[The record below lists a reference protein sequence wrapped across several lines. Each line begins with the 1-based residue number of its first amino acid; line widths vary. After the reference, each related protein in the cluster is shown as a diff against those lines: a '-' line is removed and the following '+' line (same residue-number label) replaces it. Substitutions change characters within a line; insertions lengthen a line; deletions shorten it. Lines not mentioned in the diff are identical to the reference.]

1 MEQSEVVLRAIG
13 ILTQSAEWIRT
24 ANRDSDGNVGAEGG
38 AEGGERA
45 SGEGGSGDG
54 GSGDGGSGEGQIGSL
69 LAEVFPSFTVSPEST
84 PLEAAHAV
92 TAAALPPMMQLIGA
106 FTYVFAQLAEV
117 HDSGRTDITSEELLR
132 ELALRMSRSNDAV

>member
-24 ANRDSDGNVGAEGG
+24 ANLDTDGDSGMGS
-38 AEGGERA
+38 GER
-45 SGEGGSGDG
+45 
-54 GSGDGGSGEGQIGSL
+54 GSGEGQIGSL

-117 HDSGRTDITSEELLR
+117 HDSGRTDITSEDLLR
-132 ELALRMSRSNDAV
+132 ELALRMSRPNDAV

>member
-24 ANRDSDGNVGAEGG
+24 ANRDA
-38 AEGGERA
+38 GGETD
-45 SGEGGSGDG
+45 GHTGGQAG
-54 GSGDGGSGEGQIGSL
+54 GQAGGGTHAQGPSPERGSGEGQIGSL

-117 HDSGRTDITSEELLR
+117 HDSGRTDITSEDLLR
-132 ELALRMSRSNDAV
+132 ELALRMSRPNDAV

>member
-24 ANRDSDGNVGAEGG
+24 ANRDAGGETDGHTNGHGSGQAGGGIGAES
-38 AEGGERA
+38 GER
-45 SGEGGSGDG
+45 
-54 GSGDGGSGEGQIGSL
+54 GSGEGQIGSL

-117 HDSGRTDITSEELLR
+117 HDSGRTDITSEDLLR
-132 ELALRMSRSNDAV
+132 ELALRMSRPNDAV

>member
-24 ANRDSDGNVGAEGG
+24 ANLDADGDSGMGS
-38 AEGGERA
+38 GER
-45 SGEGGSGDG
+45 
-54 GSGDGGSGEGQIGSL
+54 GSGEGQIGSL

-117 HDSGRTDITSEELLR
+117 HDSGRTDITSEDLLR
-132 ELALRMSRSNDAV
+132 ELALRMSRPNDAV

>member
-24 ANRDSDGNVGAEGG
+24 ANRDAGGETDGHAGGHTGGGTGAEGPSP
-38 AEGGERA
+38 ER
-45 SGEGGSGDG
+45 
-54 GSGDGGSGEGQIGSL
+54 GSGEGQIGSL

-117 HDSGRTDITSEELLR
+117 HDSGRTDITSEDLLR
-132 ELALRMSRSNDAV
+132 ELALRMSRPNDAV

>member
-24 ANRDSDGNVGAEGG
+24 ANLDTDGDSGIGS
-38 AEGGERA
+38 GER
-45 SGEGGSGDG
+45 
-54 GSGDGGSGEGQIGSL
+54 GSGEGQIGSL

-117 HDSGRTDITSEELLR
+117 HDSGRTDITSEDLLR
-132 ELALRMSRSNDAV
+132 ELALRMSRPNRPNDAV

>member
-24 ANRDSDGNVGAEGG
+24 ANRDAGGETDGHTGGHGSGQAGGGIGAES
-38 AEGGERA
+38 GER
-45 SGEGGSGDG
+45 S
-54 GSGDGGSGEGQIGSL
+54 SGEGQIGSL

-117 HDSGRTDITSEELLR
+117 HDSGRTDITSEDLLR
-132 ELALRMSRSNDAV
+132 ELALRMSRPNDAV

>member
-24 ANRDSDGNVGAEGG
+24 ANRDAGRDMDGDIGREGG
-38 AEGGERA
+38 AVGGER
-45 SGEGGSGDG
+45 
-54 GSGDGGSGEGQIGSL
+54 GSGEGQIGSL

-106 FTYVFAQLAEV
+106 FTYVFTQLAEV
-117 HDSGRTDITSEELLR
+117 HDSGRTDITSEDLLR
-132 ELALRMSRSNDAV
+132 ELALRMSRPNDAV

>member
-24 ANRDSDGNVGAEGG
+24 ANRGMDAD
-38 AEGGERA
+38 GGER
-45 SGEGGSGDG
+45 D
-54 GSGDGGSGEGQIGSL
+54 SGEGQIGSL

-92 TAAALPPMMQLIGA
+92 TEAALPPMMQLIGA
-106 FTYVFAQLAEV
+106 FTFVFTQLAEV
-117 HDSGRTDITSEELLR
+117 HDSGRTDVTSEDLLR
-132 ELALRMSRSNDAV
+132 ELALRMSRPNDAA

>member
-24 ANRDSDGNVGAEGG
+24 ANRDAGGETDGHTGGHGSGQAGGGIGAES
-38 AEGGERA
+38 GER
-45 SGEGGSGDG
+45 
-54 GSGDGGSGEGQIGSL
+54 GSGEGQIGSL

-117 HDSGRTDITSEELLR
+117 HDSGRTDITSEDLLR
-132 ELALRMSRSNDAV
+132 ELALRMSRPNDAV

>member
-24 ANRDSDGNVGAEGG
+24 ANRDAGGETDGQAGGHTGGGTGAEGSSP
-38 AEGGERA
+38 ER
-45 SGEGGSGDG
+45 
-54 GSGDGGSGEGQIGSL
+54 GSGEGQIGSL

-117 HDSGRTDITSEELLR
+117 HDSGRTDITSEDLLR
-132 ELALRMSRSNDAV
+132 ELALRMSRPNDAV

>member
-24 ANRDSDGNVGAEGG
+24 ANRDTGRDMDRDMDRDTDGNTG
-38 AEGGERA
+38 AEGGER
-45 SGEGGSGDG
+45 
-54 GSGDGGSGEGQIGSL
+54 GSGEGQIGSL

-117 HDSGRTDITSEELLR
+117 HDSGRTDITSEDLLR
-132 ELALRMSRSNDAV
+132 ELALRMSRPNDAV

>member
-24 ANRDSDGNVGAEGG
+24 ANRDTGGGTGEQAGRGTGAEGSSP
-38 AEGGERA
+38 ER
-45 SGEGGSGDG
+45 
-54 GSGDGGSGEGQIGSL
+54 GSGEGQIGSL

-117 HDSGRTDITSEELLR
+117 HDSGRTDITSEDLLR
-132 ELALRMSRSNDAV
+132 ELALRMSRPNDAV

>member
-24 ANRDSDGNVGAEGG
+24 ANRDAGGDSLGDAGGDAGGDIGAAGG
-38 AEGGERA
+38 AEGGRR
-45 SGEGGSGDG
+45 
-54 GSGDGGSGEGQIGSL
+54 GSGEGQIGSL

-132 ELALRMSRSNDAV
+132 ELALRMSRPNDAV

>member
-24 ANRDSDGNVGAEGG
+24 ANRDAGGETDGHTGGHGNGQAGGGIGAES
-38 AEGGERA
+38 GER
-45 SGEGGSGDG
+45 
-54 GSGDGGSGEGQIGSL
+54 GSGEGQIGSL

-117 HDSGRTDITSEELLR
+117 HDSGRTDITSEDLLR
-132 ELALRMSRSNDAV
+132 ELALRMSRPNDAV

>member
-24 ANRDSDGNVGAEGG
+24 ANGDSDGNVGAEGG
-38 AEGGERA
+38 TDGGERG
-45 SGEGGSGDG
+45 SGEGA
-54 GSGDGGSGEGQIGSL
+54 SGEGQIGSL

-132 ELALRMSRSNDAV
+132 ELALRMSRSNDAA

>member
-24 ANRDSDGNVGAEGG
+24 ANRDTDGDIGVEGG
-38 AEGGERA
+38 AVGGER
-45 SGEGGSGDG
+45 
-54 GSGDGGSGEGQIGSL
+54 GSGEGQIGSL

-117 HDSGRTDITSEELLR
+117 HDSGRTDITSEDLLR
-132 ELALRMSRSNDAV
+132 ELALRMSRPNDAV